1 MTGIRKYH
9 GKEFKLKVVMAALSG
24 EKNLSQLASEYG
36 VHTTQIKEWKAQ
48 ALEAMGHYRVG
59 VLLAMSLADML
70 EPAGRPKRWRFV
82 PALPRRHMGKRD
94 DAALRALFAGT
105 SS

>member
-48 ALEAMGHYRVG
+48 ALEAMGERFAQRRGKHKQESPESRLYEEIGRLKVELDFLSG
-59 VLLAMSLADML
+59 KL
-70 EPAGRPKRWRFV
+70 ER
-82 PALPRRHMGKRD
+82 
-94 DAALRALFAGT
+94 
-105 SS
+105 